1 MQVIR
6 DLYLDNPVSN
16 FFARGSIRRYSKG
29 ELILQAYELPDAIS
43 CIAEGYVQAYSI
55 NSRGE
60 QYVHIMLKKN
70 DIFPL
75 WWVTDVTPQNIYYQ
89 AISPTTLN
97 SLPRE
102 NLLAKLQTS
111 QTMAFQFIQTTLQ
124 QLKIYED
131 RIDNL
136 EFKYA
141 SERLAYRLLYLGH
154 RFGERVGEDIV
165 IKAPVTQQMIAG
177 SVNLSRESVARE
189 MEKLHRKGYI
199 EYRDKHIV
207 ITNVEML
214 SQVVRDIEHADWWKS
229 L

>member
-1 MQVIR
+1 VQILR
-6 DLYLDNPVSN
+6 ELYLDNPVSN
-16 FFARGSIRRYSKG
+16 YFARGSIRRYAKG

-43 CIAEGYVQAYSI
+43 SIAEGYVQAYSI

-60 QYVHIMLKKN
+60 QYVHILLKKG

-75 WWVTDVTPQNIYYQ
+75 WWLTDTTPQNMYYQ
-89 AISPTTLN
+89 AISPTTLH

-102 NLLAKLQTS
+102 NLLAKLQTN
-111 QTMAFQFIQTTLQ
+111 QTLAFQFIQTTLQ

-141 SERLAYRLLYLGH
+141 SERLAYRLLYMAY
-154 RFGERVGEDIV
+154 RFGERSGDEIT

-207 ITNVEML
+207 IRNVDLL
-214 SQVVRDIEHADWWKS
+214 SQVVKDIEHADWWKT